1 MSCDIHFCPCV
12 GLKDD
17 TKHLQEEKEVRER
30 ERERK
35 RRKSDIIMNDFVQG
49 LEKELVILNQKS
61 NQAKSKVNTML
72 RNVV

>member
-1 MSCDIHFCPCV
+1 
-12 GLKDD
+12 
-17 TKHLQEEKEVRER
+17 
-30 ERERK
+30 
-35 RRKSDIIMNDFVQG
+35 MNDFVQV